1 MDNLFFFKTGTY
13 SCIIYMALALL
24 TLSSMSRSNLW
35 ESIAEEVN
43 SADLVAL
50 VEDAI
55 DM

>member
-1 MDNLFFFKTGTY
+1 MKHVLKQKQYRFAV
-13 SCIIYMALALL
+13 IYG
-24 TLSSMSRSNLW
+24 TLSTSRSNLW

-43 SADLVAL
+43 SADLVAM